1 MLRIRQCDI
10 KFETPITEHQ
20 RARITKRRIEQLLAK
35 HFSKFDSVQGT
46 VKLKNLEIDLGSI
59 PEHQFD
65 FQFFKRLENACIEIV
80 EKIEVE
86 REDTKASD
94 KKSTDGPTAKAALNK
109 DTSNESPGSH
119 PRDASAIEIERVL
132 SLLDTLKIAP
142 NAESADEL
150 IKMYRRLYAEN
161 LSAESKSKLLE
172 LINEIQ
178 GRSATE
184 TTNKGASISESLKV
198 IHDLLDKTNLD
209 SHWFSN
215 ITQAYKNHFGH
226 EMPEGLKE
234 ILRTTQELQKNTAE
248 SSLEANQKSK
258 EKINT
263 EAKLKDQF
271 NEEFKGQTSEEEL
284 DRLSM
289 LLDQFG
295 GTVPINWID
304 KIERLYFEM
313 YKTNLSKESRQ
324 FLTDFM
330 KSRVEQKP
338 AFSSL
343 QTDLS
348 TYIKSRVDSSE
359 FERISTLISELDDI
373 QPENWIDAIERSYF
387 ETYKTNLSKESRQF
401 LTDFMKSRVEQK
413 PAFSS
418 LQTDLST
425 YIKSL
430 VDSSEFERI
439 NTLILG
445 LDNIQPENWLDAIE
459 RSYFETYK
467 TNLSKESRQFLTDFM
482 KSRVEQKSAVS
493 SMRTDLSTYI
503 KSRVDSS
510 EFERINTLI
519 SELDGIQPE
528 NWIDAIERSYFET
541 YKTNLSKESRQFL
554 TDFMKP
560 RAEQKPAV
568 SSLQTDLSTYI
579 KSHVDSSE
587 FERINRIISEL
598 KGIKPENW
606 VSAIERTYS
615 ALYQSKL
622 TAVSLQSLKAFMSNY
637 LSSTQDKNALRDRLS
652 EYVKL
657 HVTNFEFRRIKSIL
671 DQLDLENSK
680 NWIGTIEGE
689 YLISFQSELPKE
701 SRELLIKFMS
711 SNDEF
716 QQIKTKKTEDRF
728 QVLDQLNS
736 YLKSS
741 KQTDV
746 VVKLRSII
754 KEVDKRT
761 SNNWFDELLKLYKS
775 KFQSSRQFEV
785 QNILLNFSKTIPAQK
800 NSNRDELEPDLDSIS
815 LSDLGLP
822 SNDAILNYL
831 IGQLDEVDFKTDWI
845 RELSKRFKSHFGTA
859 IPQSLYGVLLD
870 FEKRFKSTSYQ
881 NFEREDSNALRTQ
894 KAIFNKLKGYLSALK
909 LNKVTSNLLLLVDEL
924 KDESVNDWFAVFSKS
939 YAERFGKESVLEAQ
953 EILLNFSELEVGQA
967 SNDGS
972 DKVFG
977 NFKTY
982 LEKRLST
989 IKSKEESQ
997 LIESNQRENEKIFD
1011 FFKMVFEA
1019 HLYDASWVKRSL
1031 RLFRTMFRKD
1041 MPDKLELLIRD
1052 LSLNWIKRNEFI
1064 NGKRYDSAYVQ
1075 LKRAVLRLND
1085 SENKTELLDLIEEL
1099 NESLSEKWFQEIVA
1113 LYQSNF
1119 VLKIPSALQSILLNL
1134 DGQIT
1139 APLRVELPTN
1149 ELISVAKKIENYYSV
1164 SDTIESENE
1173 TVSESERIR
1182 FVLDQLKKTRFTPS
1196 WLEALLKAYKKHF
1209 LESMPQSIRNEIT
1222 ESLLKIESIELAS
1235 EVEAGIDSKQLS
1247 SELKSALDAHLLSES
1262 DEVSND
1268 LVSIIKKDTPEIHQ
1282 GIEQESHKESQREE
1296 LLKKSISERLI
1307 EFLGTQPKSRE
1318 IDDLILISE
1327 ELNENARD
1335 NWFKDLMQI
1344 YQERF
1349 KQKMPFAAQSVMLK
1363 FASTLKSEAIESLS
1377 SVKKEKIVDEF
1388 RKHFE
1393 AMPAEAIAKKSPSTA
1408 EEKSNNS
1415 DKEALNYIL
1424 KLLDEIE
1431 FNFSWFDNILKAY
1444 KTYFGTAIPE
1454 SIQNLLLDVGSKS
1467 TLNILENETSDEEK
1481 TLIFRLES
1489 YLNSLDKT
1497 PELEQLLDLL
1507 DSIKYQLEDDW
1518 REVILSLYSEEYGA
1532 SMPIGLQ
1539 SVLLKFSKQDVELS
1553 KSNSTDDVLDDL
1565 KNSIRSKMQ
1574 SESNAKGSDSNL
1586 VLIDPTKDEVLYYLF
1601 KAMEEIE
1608 ISSTWDNAVLEAFRN
1623 RHQLELPKELIG
1635 YLNKA
1640 FQSLNRLNKVK
1651 FEVRAI
1657 QLKTFLYGLNES
1669 KDVIVLMQLIDGI
1682 PQMDAKDWFK
1692 ALMTAY
1698 RDKFTTRM
1706 PVSSQSVLLNF
1717 AKLLTEKPKTKNSSP
1732 LEFIKAELASIE
1744 QSKRDA
1750 VWLEEVEEAFEKQF
1764 DTKLSEGVKAIL
1776 KERTITD
1783 NDEDQLAETIKA
1795 LDDYFD
1801 ALPQETDTVPLIV
1814 KSNEKA
1820 KKATDKAK
1828 ILQLKVALKRFKNRD
1843 TDQKEEIIFDSG
1855 IILGWVL
1862 WKNVFTGF
1870 GWIEEGKFF
1879 TKEGINTGLLAV
1891 NWLSR
1896 LDGMQTDEV
1905 SLFARAICNL
1915 KVDEIEFYTNKE
1927 MNAFMQ
1933 PNTLEDSIESYY
1945 TDLMLIWPIFEL
1957 DQKAEFFEFFIHREG
1972 VISPSARGWR
1982 VDVVK
1987 QPFDA
1992 LMIKTPLPWP
2002 LSYIQFPWT
2011 NNTIEV
2017 EW

>member
-20 RARITKRRIEQLLAK
+20 RARITKRRIEQVLAK

-86 REDTKASD
+86 REAAKVSAKEYTD
-94 KKSTDGPTAKAALNK
+94 K
-109 DTSNESPGSH
+109 SNVSPGSH
-119 PRDASAIEIERVL
+119 PRGASAIEIERVL

-161 LSAESKSKLLE
+161 LSAGSKSKLLE
-172 LINEIQ
+172 LVNEIQ

-184 TTNKGASISESLKV
+184 TTNKGAGISESLKV

-215 ITQAYKNHFGH
+215 ITKAYKNHFGH

-248 SSLEANQKSK
+248 SSLEAHQKSK
-258 EKINT
+258 EKVNK

-284 DRLSM
+284 DRLST

-295 GTVPINWID
+295 GTVPNNWLE
-304 KIERLYFEM
+304 KIERSYFET
-313 YKTNLSKESRQ
+313 YKTSLSKESRQ

-330 KSRVEQKP
+330 ESRVEQKP
-338 AFSSL
+338 AVSSL
-343 QTDLS
+343 QIALS

-359 FERISTLISELDDI
+359 FERISTLISELEDI
-373 QPENWIDAIERSYF
+373 QPENWLEKIERSYF
-387 ETYKTNLSKESRQF
+387 ETYKTSLSKESCQF
-401 LTDFMKSRVEQK
+401 LTDFMESRVEQK
-413 PAFSS
+413 PAVSS
-418 LQTDLST
+418 LQ
-425 YIKSL
+425 I
-430 VDSSEFERI
+430 
-439 NTLILG
+439 
-445 LDNIQPENWLDAIE
+445 A
-459 RSYFETYK
+459 
-467 TNLSKESRQFLTDFM
+467 
-482 KSRVEQKSAVS
+482 
-493 SMRTDLSTYI
+493 LSTYI

-510 EFERINTLI
+510 EL
-519 SELDGIQPE
+519 
-528 NWIDAIERSYFET
+528 
-541 YKTNLSKESRQFL
+541 
-554 TDFMKP
+554 
-560 RAEQKPAV
+560 
-568 SSLQTDLSTYI
+568 
-579 KSHVDSSE
+579 
-587 FERINRIISEL
+587 ERINRIISEL

-615 ALYQSKL
+615 ALYQSQL
-622 TAVSLQSLKAFMSNY
+622 TALSLQSLKAFMSNH
-637 LSSTQDKNALRDRLS
+637 LSSTQDKNTLRDRLS

-657 HVTNFEFRRIKSIL
+657 YATNFEFRRIKSIL

-680 NWIGTIEGE
+680 NWIGTVEGE
-689 YLISFQSELPKE
+689 YLISFQSEMPKE

-711 SNDEF
+711 SNEEF
-716 QQIKTKKTEDRF
+716 PQTKTKKTEDRF

-741 KQTDV
+741 NQTDV

-754 KEVDKRT
+754 KDVDKRT

-815 LSDLGLP
+815 LADLGLP

-845 RELSKRFKSHFGTA
+845 RQLSKRFKSHFGTA
-859 IPQSLYGVLLD
+859 VPQSLYGVLLD

-881 NFEREDSNALRTQ
+881 NFEREDSNTLRTQ

-924 KDESVNDWFAVFSKS
+924 KEESVSDWFAGFSKS
-939 YAERFGKESVLEAQ
+939 YAERFGNESVLEAQ
-953 EILLNFSELEVGQA
+953 EILLNFSELEVGQP
-967 SNDGS
+967 SNDTS
-972 DKVFG
+972 NKVFE

-989 IKSKEESQ
+989 IKSEEESQ

-1011 FFKMVFEA
+1011 FFKMVLEA

-1075 LKRAVLRLND
+1075 LKREVLRLND
-1085 SENKTELLDLIEEL
+1085 SESKTELLDLIEEL

-1149 ELISVAKKIENYYSV
+1149 ELISAAKKIENYYSV
-1164 SDTIESENE
+1164 GDTIESENE

-1182 FVLDQLKKTRFTPS
+1182 FVLDQLKKTRFEPP
-1196 WLEALLKAYKKHF
+1196 WLEALMKAYKKHF

-1222 ESLLKIESIELAS
+1222 ESLLKIEFKEPAS
-1235 EVEAGIDSKQLS
+1235 EVKAGIDSKQLS
-1247 SELKSALDAHLLSES
+1247 SELKSALDEHLLSES
-1262 DEVSND
+1262 DEVLND
-1268 LVSIIKKDTPEIHQ
+1268 AVSIIKNDNLEVQQ
-1282 GIEQESHKESQREE
+1282 GIEQEGSKESQRGE
-1296 LLKKSISERLI
+1296 LPKKSISERLI
-1307 EFLGTQPKSRE
+1307 EFLETQPKSRE

-1327 ELNENARD
+1327 EWNENARD

-1377 SVKKEKIVDEF
+1377 SDKKEKIVDEF

-1393 AMPAEAIAKKSPSTA
+1393 AMPVEETAIKSHSTA
-1408 EEKSNNS
+1408 EEKSKNS

-1497 PELEQLLDLL
+1497 PELKQLLDLL
-1507 DSIKYQLEDDW
+1507 DSIKFQLEDDW
-1518 REVILSLYSEEYGA
+1518 MDVILSLYSEEHNV

-1539 SVLLKFSKQDVELS
+1539 SVLLKFSKQDVELT
-1553 KSNSTDDVLDDL
+1553 KPNSTDDVLDNL

-1574 SESNAKGSDSNL
+1574 SESNAKGSDSNP
-1586 VLIDPTKDEVLYYLF
+1586 VLIDPTKEEVLYYLF
-1601 KAMEEIE
+1601 QVMEEIE
-1608 ISSTWDNAVLEAFRN
+1608 ITSSWVNAVLEAFRN
-1623 RHQLELPKELIG
+1623 RHQFEMPKERVG
-1635 YLNKA
+1635 DLNKA
-1640 FQSLNRLNKVK
+1640 FQSLNTPNKVK

-1657 QLKTFLYGLNES
+1657 QLKTFLYGLAES

-1698 RDKFTTRM
+1698 KDKFTTQM

-1717 AKLLTEKPKTKNSSP
+1717 AKLLTEKPKTRNSSP
-1732 LEFIKAELASIE
+1732 LEFIKAELASIA

-1750 VWLEEVEEAFEKQF
+1750 VWLEEVEDAFEKQF
-1764 DTKLSEGVKAIL
+1764 DTKLSEGLKAIL

-1795 LDDYFD
+1795 LVDYFE
-1801 ALPQETDTVPLIV
+1801 ALPQETDFVPLSV
-1814 KSNEKA
+1814 KSSKKS

-1843 TDQKEEIIFDSG
+1843 MDQKEEIIFNSG

-1862 WKNVFTGF
+1862 WKNVFSGF
-1870 GWIEEGKFF
+1870 GWLDDGKFF
-1879 TKEGINTGLLAV
+1879 TKDGTDTGLLAA

-1896 LDGMQTDEV
+1896 LDGMETDEV

-1927 MNAFMQ
+1927 MNAFMK

-1957 DQKAEFFEFFIHREG
+1957 DHKAEFFEFFIHREG